1 MCIRDRPYPPLDYEE
16 SLKLYPILVYDYNN
30 IGSQEIGVFSQA
42 DLRIDKKWNFKNV
55 SFNFFIDLQNFLAQI
70 NPQPEEFG
78 LERNTDGSLVSPKNL
93 VLIQSERSR
102 SPIPSFGFVFD
113 F

>member
-1 MCIRDRPYPPLDYEE
+1 MREE
-16 SLKLYPILVYDYNN
+16 VGFNSK
-30 IGSQEIGVFSQA
+30 IGFLS
-42 DLRIDKKWNFKNV
+42 FKVRGAPDPSTVV
-55 SFNFFIDLQNFLAQI
+55 SHVLNQKVRVAGFPSFAVNFFVDLQNFLAQI

-78 LERNTDGSLVSPKNL
+78 LERNTDGSLVSPKKL
-93 VLIQSERSR
+93 VSIQSERSR